1 MCAQIGGVHFL
12 SKREL
17 YSVGN
22 TTTLEGAVIKSDAPK
37 DINTFSTKGLEMKD
51 IYNEAEYSYQNNGVG
66 YNYYG
71 SKQALQDMRINDKQS
86 YDKIYNNIGF
96 VPNLGVGARDKAE
109 STTQSA
115 ISDGMITVD
124 GKQIDTNSINTD
136 TENTLNELS
145 KIFDRK
151 KIEERQELDRLF
163 AKNAYEQLH
172 NWQPTT
178 TEGQLAKSMAH
189 GVVGEIA
196 ARLAGNDPGSGFKVT
211 MTNEMLMGEIKKIA
225 KNDAATAQWI
235 SAAVGG
241 IFNKV
246 SGESIDV
253 GTATTSYATKWN
265 EHVQYTPDSYEG
277 RGIEL
282 DFNIVEYAQ
291 ENKEELQAKIS
302 RKITEKTISELA
314 KSEIRNNIGSVKAN
328 INLYQGVRFIGR
340 VSVVVTV
347 ADGVYQVG
355 KLKYEYRPQTQEE
368 YQEWLEFNDYDK

>member
-1 MCAQIGGVHFL
+1 
-12 SKREL
+12 
-17 YSVGN
+17 
-22 TTTLEGAVIKSDAPK
+22 
-37 DINTFSTKGLEMKD
+37 MKC
-51 IYNEAEYSYQNNGVG
+51 SWV
-66 YNYYG
+66 
-71 SKQALQDMRINDKQS
+71 KL
-86 YDKIYNNIGF
+86 
-96 VPNLGVGARDKAE
+96 
-109 STTQSA
+109 
-115 ISDGMITVD
+115 
-124 GKQIDTNSINTD
+124 
-136 TENTLNELS
+136 
-145 KIFDRK
+145 
-151 KIEERQELDRLF
+151 
-163 AKNAYEQLH
+163 
-172 NWQPTT
+172 
-178 TEGQLAKSMAH
+178 
-189 GVVGEIA
+189 
-196 ARLAGNDPGSGFKVT
+196 
-211 MTNEMLMGEIKKIA
+211 KKIA